1 MLVALEFCFSGGK
14 GGWFSFTYGGVGI
27 GSGDKYFTVL
37 GQRPSA
43 SVSLELLV
51 EIDSLLL
58 LY

>member
-1 MLVALEFCFSGGK
+1 MVKVVGSPLPM
-14 GGWFSFTYGGVGI
+14 GGVGI